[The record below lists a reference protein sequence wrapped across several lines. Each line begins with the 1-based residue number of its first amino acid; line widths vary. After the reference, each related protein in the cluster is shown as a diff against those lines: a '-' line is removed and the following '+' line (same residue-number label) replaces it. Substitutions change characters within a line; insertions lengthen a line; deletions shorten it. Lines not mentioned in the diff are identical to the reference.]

1 MNKTARCLVSGELMN
16 DTVTRSTMMSEM
28 CYVFQDSSRPEIPK
42 QYFSF
47 ADVSFDSLP
56 HFYYCGFPSW
66 LHYCVFYFVFITL
79 PPILEQSIVMS
90 VCVFVCVCV
99 CVFACLWSY
108 LQYYTSNLH
117 IFVRVTSGHGSVL
130 LRQQSDTLFT

>member
-56 HFYYCGFPSW
+56 HFYYCGF
-66 LHYCVFYFVFITL
+66 
-79 PPILEQSIVMS
+79 SIV
-90 VCVFVCVCV
+90 
-99 CVFACLWSY
+99 
-108 LQYYTSNLH
+108 
-117 IFVRVTSGHGSVL
+117 VTLLCVL
-130 LRQQSDTLFT
+130 LRF